1 MPVSLDPIRETK
13 PPDAPAVEKEE
24 ESDFFILD
32 IIPIK
37 GGEIIS
43 GGKEPSPS
51 HVCGDR
57 QLHFP
62 SMISARNGFAG
73 NSDTVE

>member
-24 ESDFFILD
+24 ETDFLILD
-32 IIPIK
+32 IIPIE
-37 GGEIIS
+37 GGEVIS
-43 GGKEPSPS
+43 GGNEPSLS
-51 HVCGDR
+51 HLCGDR
-57 QLHFP
+57 HLHLP

-73 NSDTVE
+73 NADTVE